1 MCRSRPR
8 SALRPGFSLVELVVA
23 MTLLSVGVLGLAAA
37 AALALRSMN
46 SAAAMDRGTRAATTL
61 LDSLA
66 HVATPSAGERT
77 EDGVRIRWSIEQDSV
92 LTHLRAVVEV
102 GVPAATRRVEY
113 ATSRMRPVPE

>member
-1 MCRSRPR
+1 
-8 SALRPGFSLVELVVA
+8 

-37 AALALRSMN
+37 AALALRSLN

-66 HVATPSAGERT
+66 HVVAPSAGERT
-77 EDGVRIRWSIEQDSV
+77 GDGVRIHWSIAQDSV
-92 LTHLRAVVEV
+92 LTHLRAIVDV
-102 GVPAATRRVEY
+102 GDGAATRRVEY